1 MKYFQGVRGTQETVA
16 NIEVNKDTVYIRS
29 NVQRIE
35 TDEFTG
41 WQYDEVQYNKNE
53 YIEKLTNKD
62 DSGMLALMVS
72 LLMTEVDMLKSI
84 ILGGN

>member
-1 MKYFQGVRGTQETVA
+1 MKIFQGVRGTQETVA

-53 YIEKLTNKD
+53 YIEKLTNED